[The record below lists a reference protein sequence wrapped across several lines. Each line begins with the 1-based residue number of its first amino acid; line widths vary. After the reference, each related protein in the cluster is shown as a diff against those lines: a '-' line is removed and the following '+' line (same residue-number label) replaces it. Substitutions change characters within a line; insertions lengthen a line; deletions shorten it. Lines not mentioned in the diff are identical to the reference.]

1 VSETAKA
8 PPLSGAQQE
17 TQHSQNVEAEIWGG
31 LCLCS
36 FFDVTTA
43 TGYVLKS
50 VFYYLFYHLF
60 LLVLRDAEGECR
72 WSPYHQFQKM
82 TH

>member
-17 TQHSQNVEAEIWGG
+17 TQHSQNVETEIWGG

-60 LLVLRDAEGECR
+60 LLVLRDAEGECQ
-72 WSPYHQFQKM
+72 WPPYHQFQKM